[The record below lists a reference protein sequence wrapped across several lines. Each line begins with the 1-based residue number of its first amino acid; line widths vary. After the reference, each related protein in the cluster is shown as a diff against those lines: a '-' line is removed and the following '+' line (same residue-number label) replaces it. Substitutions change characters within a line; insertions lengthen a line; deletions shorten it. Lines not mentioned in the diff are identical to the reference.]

1 METPGPSNSD
11 CRCNLPPLFFEARF
25 LEDRGSIQSFLPFRL
40 YSGDTFGV
48 VRYRFVEFV
57 DEAKNIDG
65 EMLGNDRLAQFLRE
79 REESTACVLG
89 DAICKL
95 VDDHMRKALQYDDIS
110 ISVFKK
116 L

>member
-1 METPGPSNSD
+1 MPGRLINQRTQDIVELNVGGGIPGFYAGEYEEQKIELTPGDTLVLCSD
-11 CRCNLPPLFFEARF
+11 
-25 LEDRGSIQSFLPFRL
+25 G
-40 YSGDTFGV
+40 
-48 VRYRFVEFV
+48 V